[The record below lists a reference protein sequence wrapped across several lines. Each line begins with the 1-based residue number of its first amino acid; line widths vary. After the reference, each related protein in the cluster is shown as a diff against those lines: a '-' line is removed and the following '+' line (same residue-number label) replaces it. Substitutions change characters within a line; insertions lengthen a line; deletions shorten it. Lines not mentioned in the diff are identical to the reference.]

1 MTDYRR
7 FLGTST
13 EETWP
18 YFGGPFVEAPHRRL
32 RLAGSV
38 EPGYWRFAVT
48 GRVARPVDPAEA
60 PDLSHLPAVRGHAVA
75 GYLVAAGG
83 VAERLALGPPDEPL
97 PFAPLAARRWP
108 SGELLFDAWDFESG
122 VEERVREA
130 YESGGTLADVKGAP
144 AALRAAF
151 GYAVLLRTA
160 EEEGVPARPAE
171 ARAHLAALADE
182 GRPAARRVLA
192 WLAAEREHERRLVSG
207 PAAPG
212 LTSAA
217 SEARGARREGG
228 AEGARGPARAERAQT
243 SRAAEALHAA
253 RAGVRGLRWLADGM
267 LEVRY
272 DLEGE
277 RFVSIVEGATLRVVD
292 AGICLSGHDRD
303 LTLESLPSAIRE
315 AARTG
320 QLNITAW

>member
-60 PDLSHLPAVRGHAVA
+60 PDLSHLPAVRGHALA

-182 GRPAARRVLA
+182 GPPAARRLLGA
-192 WLAAEREHERRLVSG
+192 LRAERE
-207 PAAPG
+207 A
-212 LTSAA
+212 
-217 SEARGARREGG
+217 EARRARPGRPV
-228 AEGARGPARAERAQT
+228 RGPARAERAQT

>member
-1 MTDYRR
+1 VTDYRR
-7 FLGTST
+7 FLGAWT

-18 YFGGPFVEAPHRRL
+18 YFGGPFVETPNRRL
-32 RLAGSV
+32 RLSGSV

-75 GYLVAAGG
+75 GYVATTGG
-83 VAERLALGPPDEPL
+83 IAERLALGPPDEPL
-97 PFAPLAARRWP
+97 PFAPVVARRWP

-122 VEERVREA
+122 VEEQAREA
-130 YESGGTLADVKGAP
+130 YESGGTLADVKGTP

-182 GRPAARRVLA
+182 GPPAARRILG
-192 WLAAEREHERRLVSG
+192 RL
-207 PAAPG
+207 
-212 LTSAA
+212 
-217 SEARGARREGG
+217 
-228 AEGARGPARAERAQT
+228 RAERQAERAARRT
-243 SRAAEALHAA
+243 RPGEPVTHPAALRGRPAFESAEVRAAEALHAA

-277 RFVSIVEGATLRVVD
+277 RFVSIVEATTLRVVD

>member
-1 MTDYRR
+1 VTDYRR
-7 FLGTST
+7 FLGSST
-13 EETWP
+13 EEIWP
-18 YFGGPFVEAPHRRL
+18 YYGGPFVETPNRRL
-32 RLAGSV
+32 RVAGSV

-75 GYLVAAGG
+75 GYVAITGG
-83 VAERLALGPPDEPL
+83 RAERLALGPPDEPL
-97 PFAPLAARRWP
+97 PFAPLVARRWP
-108 SGELLFDAWDFESG
+108 SGELLFDTWDFESG
-122 VEERVREA
+122 VEEQAREA
-130 YESGGTLADVKGAP
+130 YESGSTLADVKGAP

-160 EEEGVPARPAE
+160 AEEGVPARPAE
-171 ARAHLAALADE
+171 ARAHLASLADE
-182 GRPAARRVLA
+182 GPPAARRILA
-192 WLAAEREHERRLVSG
+192 QLQAERARERRL
-207 PAAPG
+207 AP
-212 LTSAA
+212 
-217 SEARGARREGG
+217 
-228 AEGARGPARAERAQT
+228 GPARAERAQGSTERAQT